1 MKMKC
6 TETAQTA
13 LILLQF
19 LCPAA
24 AQPEPGTAL
33 WVYDTGQ
40 TIYSSPALG
49 PDGTVYVGAGY
60 SLYAITNHNSTVSN
74 KWVFATS
81 GLQLVPTLVGPE
93 GTIFSAA
100 GKLYAVGL
108 DGSEKWGFGAGA
120 GIGSPAIALDGTAYF
135 VGTYGN
141 LFAVAPDG
149 TQKWALPIGTD
160 IPRTSPSVGK
170 NGIIYATSPNANLL
184 YAVSPTGT
192 VIWQSPL
199 EGAWDSPA
207 IADDGTIYSVGG
219 TGLSC
224 FTPSGTNLWSFSMG
238 GHLGSPVI
246 GKDGTIYFTV
256 VLSDFPLGY
265 YQVLFAITPAG
276 TRRWQFQPPNLG
288 QRYMPGTAAI
298 DSVGTI
304 YFAGFNTL
312 YAVSPA
318 GNQQWTFDAGG
329 SSMDPSTYSYSSPA
343 IGPDGT
349 IYATFGSRLYAIA
362 GTNGPGDTPWP
373 MYRQN
378 ARRTG
383 KVERPALTRPQ
394 KRADANF
401 EFQLYPQQLGLAYT
415 VESSSNLCSW
425 TTVTSFVASTLPV
438 DVVDLTASNA
448 AVRFYRAFSPP

>member
-1 MKMKC
+1 
-6 TETAQTA
+6 
-13 LILLQF
+13 
-19 LCPAA
+19 
-24 AQPEPGTAL
+24 
-33 WVYDTGQ
+33 
-40 TIYSSPALG
+40 
-49 PDGTVYVGAGY
+49 
-60 SLYAITNHNSTVSN
+60 
-74 KWVFATS
+74 
-81 GLQLVPTLVGPE
+81 
-93 GTIFSAA
+93 
-100 GKLYAVGL
+100 
-108 DGSEKWGFGAGA
+108 
-120 GIGSPAIALDGTAYF
+120 
-135 VGTYGN
+135 
-141 LFAVAPDG
+141 
-149 TQKWALPIGTD
+149 
-160 IPRTSPSVGK
+160 
-170 NGIIYATSPNANLL
+170 
-184 YAVSPTGT
+184 
-192 VIWQSPL
+192 
-199 EGAWDSPA
+199 
-207 IADDGTIYSVGG
+207 
-219 TGLSC
+219 
-224 FTPSGTNLWSFSMG
+224 
-238 GHLGSPVI
+238 
-246 GKDGTIYFTV
+246 
-256 VLSDFPLGY
+256 
-265 YQVLFAITPAG
+265 
-276 TRRWQFQPPNLG
+276 
-288 QRYMPGTAAI
+288 MPGTAAI